1 MFSIA
6 RVLPTVT
13 PYASC
18 MSLIFATQLTAVAT
32 ALLALFAIVTAV
44 FALLAFC
51 KQSQEVG
58 LLLDQATREAE
69 DRRKAQA
76 AMVFAALGGRT
87 PDMEGLVR
95 LVNSS
100 GQPIYDLFASW
111 SDDAAPPSLPHLMP
125 GEEHRFSVSV
135 PPGAAPLVLRLD
147 FRDAAGLRWRTTS
160 RGQLTGPL

>member
-32 ALLALFAIVTAV
+32 ALLVLFAIVTAV

-76 AMVFAALGGRT
+76 AMVFAAVGGRT

-100 GQPIYDLFASW
+100 GQPIDMTSSPLGVMMRPA
-111 SDDAAPPSLPHLMP
+111 
-125 GEEHRFSVSV
+125 V
-135 PPGAAPLVLRLD
+135 AAPL
-147 FRDAAGLRWRTTS
+147 DAWR
-160 RGQLTGPL
+160 RAPV